1 MSKWIQLELQFL
13 GEEEDRT
20 LSWVKQILY
29 GKGIFKVKFKHKM
42 ELLHAVGKC
51 GNRELANRIIR
62 DADVTAWIK
71 KNSNKVGNYN
81 LKGKSK

>member
-1 MSKWIQLELQFL
+1 MSWTQLELQFL

-20 LSWVKQILY
+20 LAWVKQVLY
-29 GKGIFKVKFKHKM
+29 GKGLFKVKFKHKM
-42 ELLHAVGKC
+42 ELLYALGKC
-51 GNRELANRIIR
+51 GNRELGMKILH
-62 DADVTAWIK
+62 DTDVMAWIK